1 MAIRKFGNLWPL
13 IKLGYGSIGERNL
26 FIYGPVSKLT
36 ASLSQKFNLL
46 FCLKSIMT
54 SLKPRLL
61 RQPLFKITHSVK
73 AGIFIAIVAPA
84 TSQQRSAVGT
94 LWA

>member
-1 MAIRKFGNLWPL
+1 MHVQYFELFVDKRIGYIKDKIRNEKKMAIRKFGNLLPL

-46 FCLKSIMT
+46 FCLKI
-54 SLKPRLL
+54 
-61 RQPLFKITHSVK
+61 SV
-73 AGIFIAIVAPA
+73 
-84 TSQQRSAVGT
+84 
-94 LWA
+94 

>member
-1 MAIRKFGNLWPL
+1 MAIRKFGNLLPL

-46 FCLKSIMT
+46 FCSKSSMDFFFK
-54 SLKPRLL
+54 KPIGYWDN
-61 RQPLFKITHSVK
+61 PFSK
-73 AGIFIAIVAPA
+73 
-84 TSQQRSAVGT
+84 
-94 LWA
+94 